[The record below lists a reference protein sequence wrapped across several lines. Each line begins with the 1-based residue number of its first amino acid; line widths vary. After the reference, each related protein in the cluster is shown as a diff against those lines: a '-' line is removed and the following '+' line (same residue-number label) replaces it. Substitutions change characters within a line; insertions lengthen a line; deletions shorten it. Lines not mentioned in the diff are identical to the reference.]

1 MLNSWTGLYGEARGV
16 QSGSGLHI
24 VMNESSPLVL
34 NVQKSATSTF
44 LDESRTVILPHP
56 ILVSMECQPGT
67 ANGSAEWQCGPR
79 LDVQRGDRA
88 DKQGVPAPGVVSVP
102 DALPDRA
109 RDAAALQVGQ
119 PPHVQ
124 PELDGDDPV
133 KTIHTGNGTAD
144 QCLQACRRH
153 RECMQWSFGSFDNA
167 NGVFE

>member
-124 PELDGDDPV
+124 PELDGDDHERDDRHHPPAV
-133 KTIHTGNGTAD
+133 
-144 QCLQACRRH
+144 RRG
-153 RECMQWSFGSFDNA
+153 RVSLLTMFS
-167 NGVFE
+167 VFYIVWQMPHAYAP